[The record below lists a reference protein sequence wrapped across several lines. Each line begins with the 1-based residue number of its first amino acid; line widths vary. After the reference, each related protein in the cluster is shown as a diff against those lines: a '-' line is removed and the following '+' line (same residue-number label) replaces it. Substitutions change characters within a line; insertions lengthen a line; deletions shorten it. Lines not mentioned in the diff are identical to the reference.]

1 MHVTNFIFTLAFGI
15 TKLTKTGLNFVRS
28 LGSTDLETM
37 PRRFRL
43 NYCQLCHDVPHSSL
57 WMSLLLDSSRMA
69 AAPTFQVSAFLYAT
83 TPPSENKQ
91 ETIQEFEDTFF
102 YLTFFPPKIKA
113 NI

>member
-1 MHVTNFIFTLAFGI
+1 
-15 TKLTKTGLNFVRS
+15 
-28 LGSTDLETM
+28 
-37 PRRFRL
+37 
-43 NYCQLCHDVPHSSL
+43 
-57 WMSLLLDSSRMA
+57 MSLLLDSSRMA